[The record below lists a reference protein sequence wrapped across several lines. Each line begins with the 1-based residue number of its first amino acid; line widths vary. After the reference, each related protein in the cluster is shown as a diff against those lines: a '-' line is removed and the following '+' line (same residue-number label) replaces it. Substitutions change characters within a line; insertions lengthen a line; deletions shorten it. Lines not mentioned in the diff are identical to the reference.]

1 MKPNIIF
8 ILVDSMRADK
18 CFNNKN
24 IQTPLIDSLI
34 KKGIYF
40 ENAFSSSDYTITGYG
55 SIFTGMYPINAGING
70 MTYHKIFSDNTNF
83 ITHLQKNGY
92 HTYATMD
99 SGLVEL
105 GFDVHFENDD
115 QGYDRTS
122 TNLHEGLAE
131 TILKKIKIESLTQPW
146 FYLIH
151 LDDLHIPIR
160 VPNKFND
167 RNYSQRY
174 DLIVEKIDNFLGK
187 LLELLDLK
195 NTILILT
202 SDHGDYLLSDDVS
215 KKNSSLSFK
224 SKIRS
229 KIPNSTYNYISSIK
243 RGAEHKIKEMKTHN
257 SLEKRTLQTRTA
269 KQRFLF
275 DDLVHV
281 PLLFSGF
288 GVDSIGPVTDLVRS
302 VDIFP
307 TILNILEIP
316 FDFNNLDGKNLQPI
330 FKENSVE
337 IPSVYLENTI
347 FETDTKNPEPCTGL
361 RTSRYKYFRSLTN
374 PKEKVHLFDLEQ
386 DPLEKTN
393 IAAANLKIVEKL
405 EHELCELRDTLKQRF
420 DKPTMNDEET
430 KKVEEELKKLGYV

>member
-8 ILVDSMRADK
+8 ILIDSMRADK

-24 IQTPLIDSLI
+24 IQTPSIDLLI
-34 KKGIYF
+34 KKGVYF

-55 SIFTGMYPINAGING
+55 SIFTGMYPINAGIHG
-70 MTYHKIFSDNTNF
+70 MTYHKIFSENTNF

-105 GFDVHFENDD
+105 GFNVHFENDD

-122 TNLHEGLAE
+122 TNLYEGLEE
-131 TILKKIKIESLTQPW
+131 TILKKIKMESLTQPW

-160 VPNKFND
+160 VPNEFND
-167 RNYSQRY
+167 GNYSQRY
-174 DLIVEKIDNFLGK
+174 DLIVEKIDNFLGH
-187 LLELLDLK
+187 LLEILDLK

-243 RGAEHKIKEMKTHN
+243 RGAQHKIKDMKT
-257 SLEKRTLQTRTA
+257 SDLLEKRTLQTRTA

-288 GVDSIGPVTDLVRS
+288 GIDSIGSVPDMVRS

-307 TILNILEIP
+307 TIFNILKIP

-330 FKENSVE
+330 FKEKHVE
-337 IPSVYLENTI
+337 ISSVYLENTI

-374 PKEKVHLFDLEQ
+374 PKEKIHLFDLEQ

-393 IAAANLKIVEKL
+393 IAATNLKIVAKL
-405 EHELCELRDTLKQRF
+405 EHQLCELRNTLKQRF
-420 DKPTMNDEET
+420 DKGIMSDEET